1 MHGLC
6 SDPLSPIAFSYII
19 AQFCGT
25 RMYIFFSVCSDAAGK
40 LTIHKNGKGVN
51 RMWVGIDERAE
62 KGMGVI
68 HCVGI
73 GKPIAQIG
81 LYIAVV
87 CNGG

>member
-1 MHGLC
+1 
-6 SDPLSPIAFSYII
+6 
-19 AQFCGT
+19 
-25 RMYIFFSVCSDAAGK
+25 MYIFFSVCSDAAGK

-51 RMWVGIDERAE
+51 RMWVGIDHRAE
-62 KGMGVI
+62 KGKGVI

-87 CNGG
+87 KAGASSMRQGRMETDKIINSSACS